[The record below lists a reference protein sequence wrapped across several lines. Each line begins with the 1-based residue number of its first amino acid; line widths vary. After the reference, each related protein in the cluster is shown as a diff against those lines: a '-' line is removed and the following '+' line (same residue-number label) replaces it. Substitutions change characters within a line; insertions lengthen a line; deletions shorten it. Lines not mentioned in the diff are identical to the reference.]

1 MAIIDHGAHGA
12 GQWLAEAVATFGLLL
27 TIFGCIARTPARLEV
42 APPWHGGQRLR
53 ELVQAR
59 RASRFKRRLRGGQPC
74 RPLRIHLHTQAWFPR
89 RGIERARV
97 RQRDA
102 MI

>member
-27 TIFGCIARTPARLEV
+27 TIFGCIARTAARLEV

-59 RASRFKRRLRGGQPC
+59 RASRFKRRLRGGQPVG
-74 RPLRIHLHTQAWFPR
+74 RFEFTFTPKHGSRGEGSSGLAFDSATQ
-89 RGIERARV
+89 
-97 RQRDA
+97 
-102 MI
+102 